1 MTIAL
6 CQCYILVSKIFE
18 KLLFNSI
25 FDFMT
30 KQSLNSFQSGF
41 RQNYSC
47 ANQLI
52 SIARNISHVF
62 YSNSLVEATFDKNIL
77 QSLI

>member
-1 MTIAL
+1 
-6 CQCYILVSKIFE
+6 
-18 KLLFNSI
+18 
-25 FDFMT
+25 MT
-30 KQSLNSFQSGF
+30 KQSLNSFQSAF

-62 YSNSLVEATFDKNIL
+62 YSNSFAEATFDKNIL